1 MSDDV
6 RIEHDLLGEVA
17 VPAGSLHGAH
27 TERALENFPLAGRPV
42 HVELARA
49 YGVVKLA
56 CARTNRALGAWE
68 GQEGDAKADA
78 IERACRELADG
89 LLDEHIVVDR
99 LQGGAGTSTNM
110 NVNEVLANRALQILG
125 GQPGDYARVSPTD
138 DLNLHQ
144 STNDTYPTALRLAAI
159 GLLHRLEERVV
170 ALQEAFQAKEQE
182 FAHVV
187 KVGRTQYAGRGAH
200 DARPRDGRL
209 RRGPQPRPLAHL
221 QVRGAAAR
229 GQPRRHGH
237 RHRLRRAAA
246 VHLPCRRRAARAH
259 RHRASRAPRT
269 SPRPRRTSTCSSRS
283 PASSRR
289 TPRRCSRSPA
299 TCACWAP
306 ARRPG
311 WARSGCRAGR
321 PGRASCPARSTR

>member
-1 MSDDV
+1 MPEPLTDDV

-17 VPAGSLHGAH
+17 VPAGSLHGVH

-49 YGVVKLA
+49 FGVVKLA
-56 CARTNRALGAWE
+56 CARTNRALGVWD
-68 GQEGDAKADA
+68 GDDAKADA

-110 NVNEVLANRALQILG
+110 NVNEVLANRALQLLG
-125 GQPGDYARVSPTD
+125 EPPGDYARVSPAD

-159 GLLHRLEERVV
+159 ELLHRLEEQIV

-187 KVGRTQYAGRGAH
+187 KVGRTQYQ
-200 DARPRDGRL
+200 DAVLTTLGPRDGRL
-209 RRGPQPRPLAHL
+209 RRGAQPRPLAHL

-237 RHRLRRAAA
+237 RHRVRRAAA
-246 VHLPCRRRAARAH
+246 VHLPRGRRAARAH
-259 RHRASRAPRT
+259 QHRLRA
-269 SPRPRRTSTCSSRS
+269 RREPHRGHAERGRVRRGLA
-283 PASSRR
+283 ASSRR
-289 TPRRCSRSPA
+289 TPRRCSRSAA
-299 TCACWAP
+299 TCAC
-306 ARRPG
+306 
-311 WARSGCRAGR
+311 
-321 PGRASCPARSTR
+321 